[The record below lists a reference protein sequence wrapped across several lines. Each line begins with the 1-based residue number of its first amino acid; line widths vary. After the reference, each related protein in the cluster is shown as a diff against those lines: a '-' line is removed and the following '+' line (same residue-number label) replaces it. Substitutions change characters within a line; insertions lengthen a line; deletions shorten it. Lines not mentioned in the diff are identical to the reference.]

1 MLVGIGVDIV
11 EIERIRRTLSKNRNM
26 VNRVFSVEE
35 IDYCS
40 NRKKSYQHFAVRFAA
55 KEAALKALGVG
66 WSDGIRWTDVEV
78 VNRRSG
84 QPTLR
89 LSGRAQELFEAAG
102 ACRSLVTLSH
112 GEDYAVA
119 VVVLDA

>member
-1 MLVGIGVDIV
+1 MSISWRLREFG
-11 EIERIRRTLSKNRNM
+11 ESSPRTGTWSTGCS
-26 VNRVFSVEE
+26 SVEE
-35 IDYCS
+35 IEYCS

>member
-11 EIERIRRTLSKNRNM
+11 EIERIGRILSENRNM
-26 VNRVFSVEE
+26 IHRLFTAEE
-35 IDYCS
+35 IEYCS

-66 WSDGIRWTDVEV
+66 WSDGIHWTDVEV
-78 VNRRSG
+78 VNRQSG
-84 QPTLR
+84 QPELR
-89 LSGRAQELFEAAG
+89 LSGRAQEIFEAAG

-112 GEDYAVA
+112 GENYAVA
-119 VVVLDA
+119 MVAFET